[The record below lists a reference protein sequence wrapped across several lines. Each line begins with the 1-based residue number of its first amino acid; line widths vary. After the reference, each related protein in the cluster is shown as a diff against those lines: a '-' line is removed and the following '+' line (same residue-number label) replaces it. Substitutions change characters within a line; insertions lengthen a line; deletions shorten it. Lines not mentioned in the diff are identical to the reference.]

1 MQSRQ
6 VFNPHRRKARLAG
19 ASANAGRA
27 TVLLLSALVFVFS
40 GCSVHEKK
48 NGSAENV
55 HLHTPLGGFDVRTN
69 AVHGAD
75 IGLPVY
81 PGAVET
87 GQHGDDSG
95 SADIHMSFGQWHL
108 HVKAIGYRSSDP
120 EEKVI
125 AFYKNAMA
133 QYGDVLTCKH
143 RTAIGEP
150 AKTSQGLTC
159 DNGHEYEVTMSIDKS
174 KKHMSVS
181 TPQISGAVKLL
192 AGSPESQHIVEFN
205 PTVNGTKFSMIV
217 VQLPHRGQTD

>member
-1 MQSRQ
+1 MPSRQ
-6 VFNPHRRKARLAG
+6 VSHPHPRHAG
-19 ASANAGRA
+19 PSLPSASVGIKTA
-27 TVLLLSALVFVFS
+27 LLCSALLFVAA
-40 GCSVHEKK
+40 GCSVNEKK
-48 NGSAENV
+48 NGAAENV

-69 AVHGAD
+69 SVNGAD
-75 IGLPVY
+75 VGLPVY

-95 SADIHMSFGQWHL
+95 SADIHMSFGEWHL

-120 EEKVI
+120 EDKVV

-133 QYGDVLTCKH
+133 QYGDVLTCKNK
-143 RTAIGEP
+143 TAIGEP
-150 AKTSQGLTC
+150 SQTSQGLTC
-159 DNGHEYEVTMSIDKS
+159 SNGHEYEVTMSVDNS

-192 AGSPESQHIVEFN
+192 AGSPENQHIVEFN
-205 PTVNGTKFSMIV
+205 PTPDGTKFSMVV